1 MTHESRAIAGDEENR
16 QRLEP
21 GMLYAIELL
30 ETAHA
35 ESWSYHAAGITVAI
49 TELRLALAIL

>member
-1 MTHESRAIAGDEENR
+1 MTHEQRVTAGDEENR

-21 GMLYAIELL
+21 GLLYAIELL

-35 ESWSYHAAGITVAI
+35 EAWSYHAAGITVAI
-49 TELRLALAIL
+49 MELRLALARL